1 MRMTAANHGIDHFR
15 QLLASD
21 ALMSRLEYVLLWPDF
36 HLDLVR
42 LTSALVSFTRLISKP
57 GTN

>member
-42 LTSALVSFTRLISKP
+42 PWPWESQVPLFLSQ
-57 GTN
+57 G